1 MNERLIAAVA
11 RLADV
16 LARENAA
23 LGALDL
29 RSAACLLAEKQD
41 AADMFSKAQAE
52 TPTVQDARVAET
64 AEHLHALASENR
76 ALLEHAIAVQTRV
89 IGIVARASRPV
100 AVAPRYGATGRM
112 TDGPVLPCALS
123 ARA

>member
-1 MNERLIAAVA
+1 MNDRLISAAT

-29 RSAACLLAEKQD
+29 RGAASLLAEKQD
-41 AADMFSKAQAE
+41 AADMFRATLAGAGA
-52 TPTVQDARVAET
+52 VQDARLAGAAER
-64 AEHLHALASENR
+64 LHALANENR
-76 ALLEHAIAVQTRV
+76 ALLEHAITLQTRV
-89 IGIVARASRPV
+89 IGIVAHASRPLL
-100 AVAPRYGATGRM
+100 AAPRYAATGRM
-112 TDGPVLPCALS
+112 AGGPVGPCTLS